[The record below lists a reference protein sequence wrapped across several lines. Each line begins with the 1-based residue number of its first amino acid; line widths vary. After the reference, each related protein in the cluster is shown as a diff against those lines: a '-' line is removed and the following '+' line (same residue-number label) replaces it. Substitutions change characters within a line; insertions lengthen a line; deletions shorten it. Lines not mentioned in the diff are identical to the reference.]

1 MWNCPEICYRM
12 LAACINGMIHFLGI
26 WKLNMA
32 TSATNVANTTELNIN
47 LLSLSKSTM
56 NLSSSTTLSAAS
68 FGVIPQNDFALYFT
82 CLGCVVSTTLLSW
95 SIKQAALLGM
105 CHCTFPIF

>member
-1 MWNCPEICYRM
+1 MGFTNSGTAPEICYRM
-12 LAACINGMIHFLGI
+12 LAGCINGMIRFLGI

-47 LLSLSKSTM
+47 LLNLSKSTM

-68 FGVIPQNDFALYFT
+68 FGVIPQNDFAL
-82 CLGCVVSTTLLSW
+82 CLLLFLAGASNR
-95 SIKQAALLGM
+95 LLY
-105 CHCTFPIF
+105 